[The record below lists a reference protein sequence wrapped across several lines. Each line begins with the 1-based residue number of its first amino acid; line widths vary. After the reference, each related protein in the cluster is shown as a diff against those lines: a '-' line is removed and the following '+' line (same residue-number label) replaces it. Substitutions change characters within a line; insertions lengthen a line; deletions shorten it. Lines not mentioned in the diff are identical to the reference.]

1 MESANPLESALQEWA
16 AVSMC
21 GSMHRLVRH
30 AKASGL
36 SMPQLGTLLHIQR
49 KGVMAVSDI
58 GSHLGVSNAAAS
70 QMLDR
75 LVDQG
80 LVARSEDPHD
90 RRVRQIVLTPEGS
103 RRVKEGLHARLSW
116 LDGLSDLLSPSEQ
129 EQIVSALKLLIEKAN
144 LLDAEPGPARSQ

>member
-1 MESANPLESALQEWA
+1 MGSASPLKLALQEWA

-30 AKASGL
+30 AEVSGL

-58 GSHLGVSNAAAS
+58 GSHLGVTNAAAS

-75 LVDQG
+75 LVAQG
-80 LVARSEDPHD
+80 LVARSENPGD

-103 RRVKEGLHARLSW
+103 RRVKEGLQVRLNW
-116 LDGLSDLLSPSEQ
+116 LDGLSDLLSPREQ

-144 LLDAEPGPARSQ
+144 ILDAEPGPGRGQ

>member
-1 MESANPLESALQEWA
+1 MGSASPLKLVLKEWA

-21 GSMHRLVRH
+21 GSMHRLARH

-49 KGVMAVSDI
+49 KGVMAVSEI
-58 GSHLGVSNAAAS
+58 GSHLGVTNAAAS

-75 LVDQG
+75 LVAQG
-80 LVARSEDPHD
+80 LIARSENPSD

-103 RRVKEGLHARLSW
+103 RRVKEGLQVRLSW

-129 EQIVSALKLLIEKAN
+129 DQIVSALKVLIEKAN
-144 LLDAEPGPARSQ
+144 LLTSEPGRGRSQ

>member
-1 MESANPLESALQEWA
+1 MGSASPLKLALQEWA
-16 AVSMC
+16 AVSMR
-21 GSMHRLVRH
+21 GSMRRLVQH

-36 SMPQLGTLLHIQR
+36 SVSQLGTLLHIQR

-58 GSHLGVSNAAAS
+58 GSHLGVTNAAAS

-75 LVDQG
+75 LVAQG

-90 RRVRQIVLTPEGS
+90 RRVRQIVLTSEGC
-103 RRVKEGLHARLSW
+103 RRVKEGLQVRLSW
-116 LDGLSDLLSPSEQ
+116 LDGLSDLLSPCEQ

>member
-1 MESANPLESALQEWA
+1 MGSASPLKSVLQEWT
-16 AVSMC
+16 AVSMR

-36 SMPQLGTLLHIQR
+36 SMPQLGALLHIQH
-49 KGVMAVSDI
+49 KGLMAVSDI
-58 GSHLGVSNAAAS
+58 GSHLGVTNAAAS

-75 LVDQG
+75 LVAQG
-80 LVARSEDPHD
+80 LVARSEDPLD

-103 RRVKEGLHARLSW
+103 RRVKEGLQARLSW
-116 LDGLSDLLSPSEQ
+116 LDGLADLLSPVEQ
-129 EQIVSALKLLIEKAN
+129 DQVVAALKILIEKAN